1 MKYIIYSLLCAC
13 TLFVFQSCTEKTVTI
28 SIENTS
34 SIDRKKEMVEVDFD
48 LIRKRLSLKDNN
60 VILTNTDNI
69 QVPYQLLSD
78 GKTMI
83 FPVNVAANSTAT
95 YQIKAGTPS
104 DFRPLTFGR
113 FVPERLD
120 DFAWENDRMAYRM
133 YGPALAPQNPSNGV
147 DMWLKRTEDLIIDKW
162 YKEDLARVASY
173 HVDHGQG
180 LDCYRVAHTLGAGGI
195 APFVDD
201 VLWINGPYSRYEIH
215 ENGPLRTEFTLYYD
229 ALNVGFPDGR
239 CVSTPHRTLKAT
251 LTISLDAGNQLNK
264 ASIIYEGDD
273 VNGMSVAPGLFLHRF
288 DNINE
293 RNVPVAERNILKAN
307 NMMAIAIDAVSDANV
322 HSGRAY
328 KGIIVPASVEI
339 KAHEDDCFVGE
350 HLLAVGTFNAGQ
362 PFVYYFGGGWNKWGF
377 ETDDDWFAY
386 MRNAQI
392 RIEQPLRSVIR

>member
-1 MKYIIYSLLCAC
+1 MKHIIYLL
-13 TLFVFQSCTEKTVTI
+13 LFTVFIFQSCTEKTVTI

-60 VILTNTDNI
+60 VILTNADNI

-83 FPVNVAANSTAT
+83 FPVNVTAGSTAI
-95 YQIKAGTPS
+95 YQIKAGTPP
-104 DFRPLTFGR
+104 DFRPLAFGR
-113 FVPERLD
+113 FVPERMD
-120 DFAWENDRMAYRM
+120 DFAWENDKMAYRM

-147 DMWLKRTEDLIIDKW
+147 DMWLKRTSEPVIDKW
-162 YKEDLARVASY
+162 YKEDLAGIASY

-201 VLWINGPYSRYEIH
+201 VLWINGTYSRYEIH

-229 ALNVGFPDGR
+229 ALNVGFPDER
-239 CVSTPHRTLKAT
+239 CVSTPHRTLKAA
-251 LTISLDAGNQLNK
+251 LTISLDAGSQLNK
-264 ASIIYEGDD
+264 ASIIYEGEGVD
-273 VNGMSVAPGLFLHRF
+273 GMSVAPGLYLHRF

-293 RNVPVAERNILKAN
+293 RNIPVAERNILKAN
-307 NMMAIAIDAVSDANV
+307 NMMAMAADAVSDANV

-328 KGIIVPASVEI
+328 MGIIVPTEVEVKEYEGVCI
-339 KAHEDDCFVGE
+339 AGD
-350 HLLAVGTFNAGQ
+350 HLIAVGAYRVGQ

-377 ETDDDWFAY
+377 DTDDDWFAY
-386 MRNAQI
+386 MKNAEV
-392 RIEQPLRSVIR
+392 RIEKPLRVVVE